1 MSYFRFF
8 ELKMV
13 MRSERPVV
21 LIVDDVAENLQVLG
35 ELLQPSYLV
44 KVATSGERA
53 LKIAS
58 TYPQPDL
65 ILLDVMMPVMDGYE
79 CLRRLRENPET
90 RKIPVIFVTA
100 LDSTEDERKGLDLGA
115 VDYITKPIRPAIVE
129 ARVRNHLDMKATRDW
144 LYDQNVVLEAELSR
158 LLEILAHHL
167 QEPVRRQF
175 TFAQLLQRSLPKPL
189 NEAAEMSL
197 AQIMDGAVRLR
208 TMLHDVVL
216 YLAACQA
223 PDPSALCDAENA
235 LNIAIR
241 QVDHRL
247 EDAGG
252 KITRAEMPSVWLN
265 SDQLTAIFRAL
276 ITNAIDYRDPERDLH
291 ITIMVNLDG
300 SDVVF
305 SVADNGIGI
314 PCEFR
319 DRVFWL
325 FERLHADF
333 NRPGTGIG
341 LALVKKIVE
350 AARGRVW
357 IEDGDEWGVKICF
370 SLPRRT
376 E

>member
-1 MSYFRFF
+1 
-8 ELKMV
+8 MV
-13 MRSERPVV
+13 IGNQRPVV
-21 LIVDDVAENLQVLG
+21 LIVDDIAENLQVLG

-53 LKIAS
+53 LKIAA
-58 TYPQPDL
+58 THPQPDI

-79 CLRRLRENPET
+79 CLHRLRENPDT

-100 LDSTEDERKGLDLGA
+100 LDTTEDERKGLDLGA

-129 ARVRNHLDMKATRDW
+129 ARVRNHLEMKATRDW
-144 LYDQNVVLEAELSR
+144 LYEQNIVLEAELSR

-189 NEAAEMSL
+189 IETAEMSL

-208 TMLHDVVL
+208 AMLHDVVL

-223 PDPSALCDAENA
+223 PEPSSLCEAEDA
-235 LNIAIR
+235 LNAAIR
-241 QVDHRL
+241 QVGKRL
-247 EDAGG
+247 DEVNAVV
-252 KITRAEMPSVWLN
+252 TRVKLPSVWLG

-276 ITNAIDYRDPERDLH
+276 ISNALDYQRGDRNLH
-291 ITIMVNLDG
+291 ITIQSYTDNM
-300 SDVVF
+300 DVVF
-305 SVADNGIGI
+305 SVSDNGIGI
-314 PCEFR
+314 PHEFR

-325 FERLHADF
+325 FERLHADSD
-333 NRPGTGIG
+333 RPGTGIG

-357 IEDGDEWGVKICF
+357 IEDGESGGVKICF
-370 SLPRRT
+370 SLPRQT